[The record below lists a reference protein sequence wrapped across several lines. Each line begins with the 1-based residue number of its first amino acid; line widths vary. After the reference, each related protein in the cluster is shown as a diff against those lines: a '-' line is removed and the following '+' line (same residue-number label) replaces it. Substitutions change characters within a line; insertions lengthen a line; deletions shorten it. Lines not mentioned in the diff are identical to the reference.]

1 MDDVTTKLDEHHVL
15 LTTSYKLTKGSDQ
28 WNFFV
33 DETISKI
40 HVMVT
45 GHMPKVWINGP
56 NNIVEN
62 GTETID
68 LENVKS
74 LTIDNPL
81 PGKWEIE
88 YVSGASH
95 SVRITADSSLSFTY
109 GFSFQPVSSLSDT
122 SFTPLNG
129 KFFFFP

>member
-15 LTTSYKLTKGSDQ
+15 LTTSYKFTLITDQ
-28 WNFFV
+28 WHFFV

-40 HVMVT
+40 RVMVT
-45 GHMPKVWINGP
+45 GHMPKVWINDP
-56 NNIVEN
+56 NNHFIN
-62 GTETID
+62 GTETVN

-74 LTIDNPL
+74 LTIDNPS

-88 YVSGASH
+88 YVSAASH

-109 GFSFQPVSSLSDT
+109 GFSFQKVSSLSDT

-129 KFFFFP
+129 KFF